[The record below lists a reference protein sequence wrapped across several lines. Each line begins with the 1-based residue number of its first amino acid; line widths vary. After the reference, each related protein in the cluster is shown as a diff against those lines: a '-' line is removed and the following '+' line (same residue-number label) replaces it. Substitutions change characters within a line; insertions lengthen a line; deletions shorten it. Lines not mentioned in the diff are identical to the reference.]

1 MTCDECLRLE
11 RLFLESMVSTDRGET
26 ALRCYLLTHIGHAAG
41 VSDLDEYDSLRIDR
55 DKSAAERH
63 QAYLKLVEHRKSHS

>member
-1 MTCDECLRLE
+1 
-11 RLFLESMVSTDRGET
+11 
-26 ALRCYLLTHIGHAAG
+26 LRCYLLTHIGHAAG